1 MSVKLPHVSDK
12 LFHIKIVV
20 SSVPKLIGTILEEP
34 RQLELALPP
43 EVVVVLLLE
52 RLQILLERHQRD
64 FLHVLNFGAFVG
76 LVLRLHRVLRRR
88 IQVVQISARSG
99 ICREASM

>member
-1 MSVKLPHVSDK
+1 M
-12 LFHIKIVV
+12 FHIKIV

-43 EVVVVLLLE
+43 EVVVVVLLLE

-76 LVLRLHRVLRRR
+76 LVLRLHRVPRRR
-88 IQVVQISARSG
+88 IQVVQISACSDICC